1 MEDSDEELNPIKA
14 TVSPQILPLEKSFSS
29 VESGNADAGVIT
41 AKDIKL

>member
-29 VESGNADAGVIT
+29 VESAMTNKGMQMPV
-41 AKDIKL
+41 